1 MYRLTGDW
9 SLGQQVSLVAN
20 DSYWGGAPTP
30 KRLVFKFIREP
41 STRVAE
47 LLKGTAHVAEAVSL
61 PQIPVLR
68 RGVNTDVIAMKGAR
82 VLFQSINLSKPP
94 LNNVRVRQAMNYA
107 INREVVVKNLL
118 QNYGQ
123 AHAGLFSPGWMG
135 YSNTLRPYA
144 FDVPRA
150 RQLLAEAGLASGFEF
165 EWQMT
170 DGVFTKDREIA
181 EAVASQLRQAGITAR
196 LRVTERA
203 TIFQN
208 MFAGSFDV
216 ISGQWPTTSDPD
228 RYLQWL
234 FIRTKGA
241 ADSREVAPVVR
252 MMEEARTIV
261 DPARRAQKYQ
271 EISQIAHDQAFL
283 MYIHVQDELYG
294 VNTRTGWAPH
304 PVRGLSTQHWYALH
318 RTIRR

>member
-1 MYRLTGDW
+1 M
-9 SLGQQVSLVAN
+9 
-20 DSYWGGAPTP
+20 
-30 KRLVFKFIREP
+30 
-41 STRVAE
+41 
-47 LLKGTAHVAEAVSL
+47 LKGTVHVAEGIAL

-94 LNNVRVRQAMNYA
+94 FNNVRVRQAMNLA
-107 INREVVVKNLL
+107 INRDVVVKNLL
-118 QNYGQ
+118 ENYGQ
-123 AHAGLFSPGWMG
+123 PHAGLFSPGWMG
-135 YSNTLRPYA
+135 YNSAMRPYA
-144 FDVPRA
+144 FDAARA
-150 RQLLAEAGLASGFEF
+150 RQLLGEAGLPNGFEF
-165 EWQMT
+165 EWQTT

-181 EAVASQLRQAGITAR
+181 EAVASQLRGVGITAR
-196 LRVTERA
+196 LRVMERA

-208 MFAGSFDV
+208 MFSGNFDV
-216 ISGQWPTTSDPD
+216 ITGQWPTTSDPD

-241 ADSREVAPVVR
+241 ADSREVAPLIR

-271 EISQIAHDQAFL
+271 EISQLAHDQALL
-283 MYIHVQDELYG
+283 MFIHVQDELYG
-294 VNTRTGWAPH
+294 VNKRTGWAPN
-304 PVRGLSTQHWYALH
+304 PVRGLSTQHWYALN